1 MERREF
7 LGKAGKIAL
16 GAAAVSA
23 IAACGNDAET
33 AVDEVAADSSF
44 PEINWEMATS
54 WPLSLDTIFGGAEEF
69 SSMVSRMTGGKF
81 TITPRAAGEL
91 VGAVEVLPSVETGAV
106 KAGHT
111 ASYYYVGKSN
121 AVAFGTAL
129 PFGLTARQQNAW
141 LYEGGGQQ
149 LMQDFYRE
157 RFGIIQFFAG
167 NTGTQMGGWFNK
179 ELNSVADLPGLKMRI
194 PGLGGQVMTR
204 LGVTVE
210 LIAGG
215 EVFQAL
221 DTGRV
226 DAAEWVGPYDD
237 TKMSFQDA
245 AKFYYY
251 PGWWEPG
258 PSLEVEFPVSEF
270 DPLPEEYK
278 AIIEAAAYAA
288 NHIMLARY
296 DALNPPAL
304 ADIIAAGKTTI
315 LPFPEDVMIA
325 SEQAA
330 FALYDEY
337 SAADPDFKTIFDS
350 WAPFRTAIQDWH
362 GLAEKAM
369 LDFGALDR

>member
-33 AVDEVAADSSF
+33 AVDEVAADAGF

-54 WPLSLDTIFGGAEEF
+54 WPLSLDTIFGGAEVF
-69 SSMVSRMTGGKF
+69 GTMVSRMTGGKF

-91 VGAVEVLPSVETGAV
+91 VGGLEVLTSVETGAV

-129 PFGLTARQQNAW
+129 PFGFTARQQNAW
-141 LYEGGGQQ
+141 LYEGGGLK
-149 LMQDFYRE
+149 LMQDFYRD
-157 RFGIIQFFAG
+157 RFGIIQFMAG

-179 ELNSVADLPGLKMRI
+179 EINSLADLQGLKMRI
-194 PGLGGQVMTR
+194 PGLGGQVMQR

-210 LIAGG
+210 VIAGG

-245 AKFYYY
+245 AQFYYY

-258 PSLEVEFPVSEF
+258 PSLEVEFPVADF

-296 DALNPPAL
+296 DAKNPPAL
-304 ADIIAAGKTTI
+304 ADLMANGKTTI
-315 LPFPEDVMIA
+315 LPFPEDVMLA

-330 FALYDEY
+330 FSLYDEY
-337 SAADPDFKTIFDS
+337 SAADGDFKTIMDNWS
-350 WAPFRTAIQDWH
+350 GFRTAIQSWH

-369 LDFGALDR
+369 LDFGALAR